1 MFPKMS
7 LSSQTIAKHIRE
19 PGKILSKEVWR
30 TEELILNVK
39 SRVMGG
45 SILQIMA
52 PFAIFTDAGEH
63 GATGETAPK
72 ESREAVRTHVHA
84 VVIVLVVNVSGT
96 VTDGAL
102 AMVVKGEEL
111 RKITEDS
118 AMAAR
123 ISPLLEY
130 HCIEYQ

>member
-7 LSSQTIAKHIRE
+7 VSSQTIAKHIRE

-39 SRVMGG
+39 SRGG

-96 VTDGAL
+96 VTDGTS
-102 AMVVKGEEL
+102 
-111 RKITEDS
+111 R
-118 AMAAR
+118 
-123 ISPLLEY
+123 
-130 HCIEYQ
+130 